1 LRAIA
6 LKCRHQVRLPVL
18 GSLTFLRCAVHL
30 ESENGKMRLFREK
43 TASDLIFFAFS
54 CTINNGFVCADFR
67 DSFLIKGGRDGTIPA
82 APIKTNAV
90 PPIALT
96 PESRAAGDSLCGGTQ
111 EDHQHDNDQSLD
123 PFG

>member
-67 DSFLIKGGRDGTIPA
+67 DSFLIKGGRGGATPS
-82 APIKTNAV
+82 APNQTSAV
-90 PPIALT
+90 SPIALT
-96 PESRAAGDSLCGGTQ
+96 PESSRGG
-111 EDHQHDNDQSLD
+111 
-123 PFG
+123 

>member
-1 LRAIA
+1 MGALR
-6 LKCRHQVRLPVL
+6 QVRPPVP

-30 ESENGKMRLFREK
+30 KGKNGKMRHFREK

-54 CTINNGFVCADFR
+54 CTINNGFVCADFC
-67 DSFLIKGGRDGTIPA
+67 DSFLIKGGRGGATPA
-82 APIKTNAV
+82 ARTKQTLCRRSPCRRN
-90 PPIALT
+90 
-96 PESRAAGDSLCGGTQ
+96 RAAGDSLRGGTQ